1 MNAVEARE
9 YLINLYILGR
19 RAKQKLH
26 DFDPDISLCQ
36 EWANTALS
44 ALKVIET
51 ISNPLYRVFLIERYI
66 NRSTVKW
73 TFEYMGYESS
83 GGFIRRIQRESY
95 QAFADA
101 FENDVIFTPISG
113 EKIET

>member
-1 MNAVEARE
+1 MDAVEAKK
-9 YLINLYILGR
+9 YLENLYIVGR
-19 RAKQKLH
+19 RVKQDLH
-26 DFDPDISLCQ
+26 DFDPNIPLCQ
-36 EWANTALS
+36 EWADKVLT
-44 ALKVIET
+44 ALKVIES

-101 FENDVIFTPISG
+101 FENDVIFTSISG